1 MNIDDP
7 FERRIQAQPFRPVPP
22 GWRAEILGAAA
33 GIASM
38 RNSKSV
44 SEGKED
50 VTVGQRNVW
59 WVCVKERLAALFW
72 PYGKAWASLA
82 AVWLLILGLD
92 MSVRDSAPP
101 VAAHASAMRSP
112 ELRQML
118 QQQAKLM
125 AELLGQTE
133 DSASLPSHPPI
144 RPRPRTEHQS
154 PFIHV

>member
-22 GWRAEILGAAA
+22 GWRTEILGAATGLA
-33 GIASM
+33 AI
-38 RNSKSV
+38 RNSKPV
-44 SEGKED
+44 SKGKD
-50 VTVGQRNVW
+50 DAAVGQRNAW
-59 WVCVKERLAALFW
+59 WVCVRERLAAVFW

-82 AVWLLILGLD
+82 AVWSVILGLN

-101 VAAHASAMRSP
+101 AVAHDTVLRSP

-133 DSASLPSHPPI
+133 DSTLLPSRPI